1 MQVGF
6 DESNLIQ
13 PEASS
18 RCGSEQ
24 ERFAREIST
33 YDDSIR
39 MRQVQ
44 AHLARATPNL
54 HDPRIAGNRA
64 VNQTRELAALGA
76 CAQPTQSGAWRVAR
90 ERCSL
95 IKAAHNLGSTVAG

>member
-13 PEASS
+13 SAASS
-18 RCGSEQ
+18 RCGSEP

-33 YDDSIR
+33 YHDSIS
-39 MRQVQ
+39 MRQIQ

-54 HDPRIAGNRA
+54 DDPRIAGNRA

-76 CAQPTQSGAWRVAR
+76 CAQPTQRGAWRVAR
-90 ERCSL
+90 ERRSL
-95 IKAAHNLGSTVAG
+95 IKAAHNLGSRLAG